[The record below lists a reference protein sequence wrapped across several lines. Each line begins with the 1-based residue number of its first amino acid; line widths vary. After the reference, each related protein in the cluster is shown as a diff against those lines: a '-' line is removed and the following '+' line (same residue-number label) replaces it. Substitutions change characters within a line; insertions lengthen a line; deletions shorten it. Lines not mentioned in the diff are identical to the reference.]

1 MDEITKR
8 QMNRISNVMIAI
20 CVATLVGIALFKKTI
35 TCSCTQ
41 VSSAPQTQVV
51 NI

>member
-8 QMNRISNVMIAI
+8 QMNRLSNIIIAV
-20 CVATLVGIALFKKTI
+20 CVIALIGIALLKRPA